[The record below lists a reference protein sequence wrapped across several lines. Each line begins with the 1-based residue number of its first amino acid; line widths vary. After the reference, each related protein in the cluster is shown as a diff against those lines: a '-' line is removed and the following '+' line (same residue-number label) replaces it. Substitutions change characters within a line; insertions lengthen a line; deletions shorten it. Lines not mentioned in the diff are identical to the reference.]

1 MANQALNIFE
11 SWISNSHFP
20 FYSAKSARKSVEEF
34 VGYPYPSGK
43 IMKNKKGQNQFITIH
58 LQMSDI
64 SQRIKH
70 HQEFEWNPTP
80 SRSTS
85 KIISLKN
92 SLAHAPS
99 NILSL
104 RKNNAAGRGKQM
116 FKVRSLRVSTAR
128 SVMML
133 ADMPCH
139 VPLCNNLIN
148 WCWVCGN
155 LVANDYF
162 LCLSSCTAQV
172 WVSLDNQSIVNKRQ
186 GSSTMDTSLGHI
198 TRSSTRVERLE
209 N

>member
-20 FYSAKSARKSVEEF
+20 FYSAKHL
-34 VGYPYPSGK
+34 YPAGK
-43 IMKNKKGQNQFITIH
+43 IMKNKKGQNQSITIH

-64 SQRIKH
+64 SQSIKH
-70 HQEFEWNPTP
+70 HQEFEWHPTP

-85 KIISLKN
+85 KKISLKN

-104 RKNNAAGRGKQM
+104 RKNNAVGRGKQN
-116 FKVRSLRVSTAR
+116 VRGSESQSLRVSTAR

-133 ADMPCH
+133 ADRTFH

-148 WCWVCGN
+148 WRWVCGN
-155 LVANDYF
+155 LVANAYF

-172 WVSLDNQSIVNKRQ
+172 WVSLDNQRIIH
-186 GSSTMDTSLGHI
+186 GHI
-198 TRSSTRVERLE
+198 TGTL
-209 N
+209 